1 MDFFKEM
8 PDDWQDESNKDNEGI
23 NNNPE
28 NQKQNKD
35 ESFAEKYDIPM
46 DDLNFDINEEILDHK
61 SVISALLNEIKPA
74 DFRALAEL
82 DEGGALN
89 KKHYL
94 IISIEE
100 ILKIA
105 KENKWSLCM
114 NDGFIYVYNGAF
126 WKQLSKEE
134 IQNLLGKGAELLGV
148 DPYDARLYSFRGE
161 LLKQFLSTAYLP
173 KPIKKGNEVTI
184 NLLNGTF
191 VISEDKQYL
200 RAFDRGDFLKYQLPF
215 KYGTQAKVDVFQ
227 TYLNRV
233 LPEKELQLVLA
244 EYVASVFISQRI
256 LKLEKTLVLV
266 GSGANGKSVFFDI
279 INALLGPDNVSNYN
293 LQSLT
298 NESGYQRAKLSD
310 KLLNYASE
318 ISPNM
323 DSTIF
328 KQLVSGEPVEARLPY
343 KDPFLLTDYSKFI
356 FNCNTLPRD
365 VEQNEAF
372 YRRFIIIEFKVTI
385 PEEDRDPQLA
395 KKIISS
401 ELTGVF
407 NWVLEGL
414 NRLLKNKKFTYSDK
428 IEASVKDYRKQSDS
442 VNLFLEDTGY
452 IVDVNAEINVKSLY
466 GDYKEYSH
474 DYGYKSCSLKSFTDR
489 LRNLNI
495 NVYRKS
501 DGNYASVKRKK

>member
-1 MDFFKEM
+1 MDFFKET
-8 PDDWQDESNKDNEGI
+8 PENWQDDTNNNNEGLNNSHEQEQNI
-23 NNNPE
+23 NEPIA
-28 NQKQNKD
+28 D
-35 ESFAEKYDIPM
+35 KYGIPIE
-46 DDLNFDINEEILDHK
+46 DLNFDSNIIILDHQ
-61 SVISALLNEIKPA
+61 SVISALLNEIKPV
-74 DFRALAEL
+74 DFRELAQL

-105 KENKWSLCM
+105 KVNKWSLCM

-134 IQNLLGKGAELLGV
+134 IQNLLGKGSEFLGV
-148 DPYDARLYSFRGE
+148 DPYDARHYSFRGE
-161 LLKQFLSTAYLP
+161 LMKQFLSTAYLP

-191 VISEDKQYL
+191 VISQDSQYL
-200 RAFDRGDFLKYQLPF
+200 KSFDRSDFLKYQLPF
-215 KYGTQAKVDVFQ
+215 KYETQAEAELFQ
-227 TYLNRV
+227 TYLDRV

-244 EYVASVFISQRI
+244 EYVASVFVSQKN

-266 GSGANGKSVFFDI
+266 GSGANGKSVFFEI
-279 INALLGPDNVSNYN
+279 INALLGPDNVSNYS

-323 DSTIF
+323 DSTVF
-328 KQLVSGEPVEARLPY
+328 KQLVSGEPVEARLPH
-343 KDPFLLTDYSKFI
+343 KEPFLLTDYAKFI
-356 FNCNTLPRD
+356 FNCNTLPKD

-372 YRRFIIIEFKVTI
+372 YRRFIILEFKVTI
-385 PEEDRDPQLA
+385 PEEERDPELA
-395 KKIISS
+395 QKIINA

-407 NWVLEGL
+407 NWILDGL
-414 NRLLKNKKFTYSDK
+414 HRLLKNKGFTHSKQID
-428 IEASVKDYRKQSDS
+428 ASVRDYRKQSDS
-442 VNLFLEDTGY
+442 VHLFLDDLGY
-452 IVDVNAEINVKSLY
+452 IIDVTSEVNVKSLY
-466 GDYKEYSH
+466 GDYKEYSQ
-474 DYGYKSCSLKSFTDR
+474 DYGYRSCSLKSFTDR
-489 LRNLNI
+489 LKNLNI
-495 NVYRKS
+495 EVFKKS
-501 DGNYASVKRKK
+501 NGNHACIRRNK